1 MKIKELFVS
10 VEAKVKGLK
19 KLEDFNNA
27 LKGIMASYKE
37 LYKVSNQVSQTSE
50 KSGSSLF
57 GKFFAVAPNIA
68 AVMQIAKSIYGV
80 VKALVS
86 FSLNMSKSAYELIK
100 LRNNLGLSTT
110 KLQEFGNAAVAS
122 GVKLGDFQSA
132 VATLRKQSIDILL
145 GRGDIT
151 PYALLGLNPHDDPM
165 VFLEKLQGRL
175 RELPEALGTA
185 FATDLGLSPDMI
197 NFVRSADFRRLRERP
212 TLSQREINQMKE
224 LRDSA
229 LELVVAFQTFG
240 QKMVVS
246 FSPIIKNIF
255 EPLTK
260 HFQAAIKN
268 TYLLKKDLVALLYG
282 AALGAA
288 SFNRTLAATIAI
300 GTTIGIIV
308 EDLIKGGKGIK
319 LWILDIK
326 YMLLD
331 AIDELGQA
339 FTKWFKFGKGANL
352 GTGATPVAPFAS
364 EGQAQAQLGAANWIR
379 LKALFAE
386 KTGVSWIDDFKEW
399 LSTMV
404 VRTYSPEE
412 IAGGLVPPTKLEM
425 SYEGG
430 GIPIVL
436 NGAVIG
442 EVPLENLRL
451 NVPSTDDTT
460 VSGVK

>member
-1 MKIKELFVS
+1 MKIKEIFVS

-37 LYKVSNQVSQTSE
+37 LYKVSNQVSKTSE

-68 AVMQIAKSIYGV
+68 AVMLIAKGIYGV

-86 FSLNMSKSAYELIK
+86 FSINMSKSAYELIK

-132 VATLRKQSIDILL
+132 VATLRKQSVDILL

-240 QKMVVS
+240 QKMVVF

-255 EPLTK
+255 DPLTK
-260 HFQAAIKN
+260 HFQSAIKN
-268 TYLLKKDLVALLYG
+268 TYILKKDLIALLYG

-288 SFNRTLAATIAI
+288 KFNKTLAATIAI

-308 EDLIKGGKGIK
+308 EDLMKGGKGIE
-319 LWILDIK
+319 LWILNLK
-326 YMLLD
+326 YVLLD
-331 AIDELGQA
+331 AINELGQA

-352 GTGATPVAPFAS
+352 GTGSAPVAPFAS
-364 EGQAQAQLGAANWIR
+364 EEQSQAQLNAAKAIR
-379 LKALFAE
+379 MWAGFNE
-386 KTGVSWIDDFKEW
+386 KNGDSWIDKFKDW
-399 LSTMV
+399 LTNMV
-404 VRTYSPEE
+404 LGTYSPKE
-412 IAGGLVPPTKLEM
+412 IADSLVPPTKLEM
-425 SYEGG
+425 SYEGP
-430 GIPIVL
+430 GIPIMIGGQQVGEIPLSSL
-436 NGAVIG
+436 NI
-442 EVPLENLRL
+442 
-451 NVPSTDDTT
+451 NVPPTDTT
-460 VSGVK
+460 VSGVR